1 MTSGLRALPD
11 RAMATAGRHGMDAY
25 LDILPWPS
33 ALIARTG
40 RVTRVN
46 AAMAATG
53 VRLSRRGEN
62 HVRSLFAEYMAALG
76 GDSPWLT
83 SQEAEVTRQTA
94 CGRLHERLWIRR
106 AGSRSL
112 MVVSDET
119 RLRELEAGQGQNARL
134 ASLGFLLA
142 SVSHEINNPLSAI
155 SSIVQIL
162 QSRHGVTDEVRQKG
176 IAQIAETAGRLLLL
190 TRKLTSF
197 ARVDDAACARFSIDT
212 ALDEAFLQLK
222 YDSLGE
228 TVALEHQ
235 RDERAIVLGHQGQ
248 MQQVFFNLFL
258 NAAQAMKGHGTVTAT
273 TTLAGSSTITVTVD
287 DTGPGI
293 AADHFDDIFKPF
305 FTTKPGGGIGLGLAI
320 SNEIVHEHG
329 GRIVAANK
337 PDRGA
342 RFEITLPLSREP
354 RHSTQ

>member
-1 MTSGLRALPD
+1 MG
-11 RAMATAGRHGMDAY
+11 TASRNSLHAY
-25 LDILPWPS
+25 IDILPWPS

-46 AAMAATG
+46 QAMAAAG
-53 VRLSRRGEN
+53 IRLSRRGDN
-62 HVRSLFAEYMAALG
+62 HVGSLFPEYIAALQ
-76 GDSPWLT
+76 GDSPWLA

-94 CGRLHERLWIRR
+94 CGRRYERLWIRR
-106 AGSRSL
+106 AGSCSL

-119 RLRELEAGQGQNARL
+119 RLRELEAGQAQNARL

-162 QSRHGVTDEVRQKG
+162 QSRHGVTSEVRQKG
-176 IAQIAETAGRLLLL
+176 IAQIAENAGRLLLL

-197 ARVDDAACARFSIDT
+197 ARVDDAARARFSIDT
-212 ALDEAFLQLK
+212 ALDEAFLQLR

-235 RDERAIVLGHQGQ
+235 RDERAIVLGYQGQ

-258 NAAQAMKGHGTVTAT
+258 NAAQAMKGHGTVTLT
-273 TTLAGSSTITVTVD
+273 TTLAGSTAVTITVD

-337 PDRGA
+337 PDAGA
-342 RFEITLPLSREP
+342 RFEITLPLAREP
-354 RHSTQ
+354 RHSTR

>member
-1 MTSGLRALPD
+1 MG
-11 RAMATAGRHGMDAY
+11 TASRNSLHAY
-25 LDILPWPS
+25 IDILPWPS

-46 AAMAATG
+46 PAMAAVG
-53 VRLSRRGEN
+53 IRLSRRGDN
-62 HVRSLFAEYMAALG
+62 HVGSLFPEYMAALQ
-76 GDSPWLT
+76 GDSPWLA

-94 CGRLHERLWIRR
+94 CGRRYERLWIRR
-106 AGSRSL
+106 AGSSSL
-112 MVVSDET
+112 MIVSDET
-119 RLRELEAGQGQNARL
+119 RLRETEAGVAQNARL

-162 QSRHGVTDEVRQKG
+162 QSRHGVTSEVRRKG
-176 IAQIAETAGRLLLL
+176 IAQIGENAGRLLLL

-197 ARVDDAACARFSIDT
+197 ARVDDTTRTRFPIDS

-235 RDERAIVLGHQGQ
+235 RDERAIVLGYQGH

-258 NAAQAMKGHGTVTAT
+258 NAAQAVKGHGTIAV
-273 TTLAGSSTITVTVD
+273 TTLAGSTTVTVTID

-293 AADHFDDIFKPF
+293 AAAHFDDIFKPF

-337 PDRGA
+337 PDAGA
-342 RFEITLPLSREP
+342 RFEITLPLAREP
-354 RHSTQ
+354 RHSTR